1 MRSSDHLA
9 AMGAYFQGEG
19 RERKEGGRGG
29 NGAYFK
35 GRKKPVLTSQGDGRK
50 ERRDRHNAHL
60 HTVKR

>member
-1 MRSSDHLA
+1 
-9 AMGAYFQGEG
+9 MGAYFQGEG
-19 RERKEGGRGG
+19 RKGKEGGRGG
-29 NGAYFK
+29 KGAYFK